1 MMSIR
6 KFRSFGATIF
16 GLVSIISISTPL
28 AQAHKIAFEPV
39 SVPIPIKKIAAHSYY
54 AMGQAGVVSAA
65 NEGFNSNA
73 GFVVTRE
80 GVVVFDTLGTP
91 ALGEALR
98 KKIRAI
104 TKAPIVRIVIS
115 HYHADHF
122 YGLQAFKQYPVE
134 VIAHKAVRNYLAT
147 DAPQAR
153 LLERRQSL
161 FPWVNDTTIVIP
173 PDRYLDHDESFI
185 LGGLTFR
192 IFHVGPAH
200 TPEDL
205 IMLVQEDGVLFAG
218 DLMFAGRIPY
228 VGNAD
233 VNSWLSAIDRV
244 VAFHPRVLVGGHG
257 QHSTN
262 AAKDLALTREYLTYL
277 RNAMRRAVDDGMDFD
292 QAYESTDWSRFN
304 KLPAFDAANRGN
316 AFGTFLKAEQESLTP
331 LNNMNRNTTQSSE
344 RQPLR

>member
-1 MMSIR
+1 MNAIYRFALLRMKIPVA
-6 KFRSFGATIF
+6 FATL
-16 GLVSIISISTPL
+16 LVFSPAIC
-28 AQAHKIAFEPV
+28 AQKIAFEPI
-39 SVPIPIKKIAAHSYY
+39 SVPIPIKQVAAHSYY
-54 AMGQAGVVSAA
+54 ALGQSGVISVA

-91 ALGEALR
+91 ALGAALLS
-98 KKIRAI
+98 KIRAI
-104 TKAPIVRIVIS
+104 TMAPIKRVVIS

-122 YGLQAFKQYPVE
+122 YGLQAFKQTSAE
-134 VIAHKAVRNYLAT
+134 VVAHSEVRKYLAT
-147 DAPQAR
+147 DAPKAR
-153 LLERRQSL
+153 LAERRQSL
-161 FPWVNDTTIVIP
+161 FPWVNESSTVIA
-173 PDRYLDHDESFI
+173 PDRYLVKDERFK

-205 IMLVQEDGVLFAG
+205 IMLVEEDGVLFAG

-228 VGNAD
+228 VGDAD

-244 VAFHPRVLVGGHG
+244 VAFHPRILVGGHG

-262 AAKDLALTREYLTYL
+262 AAKDLMLTREYLTFV
-277 RNAMRRAVDDGMDFD
+277 RDAMRRAVEAGMDFE
-292 QAYESTDWSRFN
+292 QAYASTDWSRFN

-316 AFGTFLKAEQESLTP
+316 AFGTFLKAEQESLTALP
-331 LNNMNRNTTQSSE
+331 SK
-344 RQPLR
+344 